1 MTDPSRNKLQR
12 LKDNGTLNLHAQDVT
27 DALFQEHDFFD
38 ARDIVQVKYEMLR
51 RVHAEGWP
59 VNRAA
64 ETFGFSRPSFY
75 HTFKA
80 FQSEGIEGLV
90 PKKRGPKAPHKLS
103 GEVMGFVHKL
113 LEEQPTLPVAAIAQ
127 RIAQRFQS
135 SVHPRSIER
144 ALKRQEKK
152 HFPPP

>member
-1 MTDPSRNKLQR
+1 MTDPTRNKLQR
-12 LKDNGTLNLHAQDVT
+12 LQDNGTFNLHAQEVS
-27 DALFQEHDFFD
+27 DALFLEHEFFD
-38 ARDIVQVKYEMLR
+38 ARDVVQVKYEMLR

-75 HTFKA
+75 NTLKA

-90 PKKRGPKAPHKLS
+90 PKKRGPKAAHKLS
-103 GEVMGFVHKL
+103 GEVMRFVHEL
-113 LEEQPTLPVAAIAQ
+113 LEAQPSLPVTIIAQ
-127 RIAQRFQS
+127 RIGQRFQC

-152 HFPPP
+152 RFPPP